1 MAICGYNAISLISFA
16 KQSLISAHNEITSL
30 HLLKRCT
37 VSSCLLQYEQK
48 EGVLTLNW
56 KSLRFK

>member
-37 VSSCLLQYEQK
+37 VSSIRTKRRCTNLKLEKLKIQI
-48 EGVLTLNW
+48 
-56 KSLRFK
+56 